1 MSLEKFRKMSLEKYK
16 ISVQKSVVFLYTNK
30 NQILEFFGK
39 KNSIMYEILRN
50 MTKIGKDF
58 YDEH

>member
-30 NQILEFFGK
+30 NQILEFFEK
-39 KNSIMYEILRN
+39 KIA
-50 MTKIGKDF
+50 
-58 YDEH
+58 